1 MFFLHSNVERPEQVA
16 VNQHVYQPQQ
26 YGQAFQDLTSYVQK
40 LQQQGLVQPIG
51 HYSQPFVLPHNS
63 HGYVYPSYPTYQVA
77 HEQQNVATAPVQ
89 GSYHYQPN
97 LIPNIS
103 LDYYGKHK
111 VNHNENLSSHVTIG
125 HYEDDKKPIIKH
137 LNATIHKVGD
147 KIEHKVNA
155 IKVHVEN
162 SVQDINK
169 LGDDVYK
176 QVGDK
181 VSKIFD
187 SINKKLEKMEHQLHY
202 ARSDD
207 ESLNVDELEINEN
220 GDEVYN
226 VEDMARSLLD
236 EDDKEES
243 NVVDSETGTESVDAE
258 MRTGITEP
266 ISNALKKAQEKFN
279 NLIEMKVTAVNRKI
293 AAVNSQVENVFNK
306 LQAALE
312 KLKLQKPTVDQ
323 NAATTPMP
331 FAHEYTTIQW
341 KPTETAWQHQTQ
353 PHVATPAYYQYTVP
367 PNDFFY
373 NSFKSNIDGADLK
386 RMDENVDNLELT
398 DDVAKSNVDDATKPN
413 ENNTTTTETH
423 PIVNED
429 DAKRSNES
437 ELKNDDDLQTQIVEN
452 LKDTLKSD
460 DKPDENNEADIV
472 DNTKS
477 ENLIDEQEKSI
488 DSIVPEELRTDN
500 DKLSEMYDE
509 KIDNDEKLDELRNFN
524 EQEESVGDEEEEE
537 EMEDDDEEEPASV
550 YNDYVKSSG
559 NDENDE
565 DDNVPND
572 SVFNEM
578 RSIGNAEK
586 NVDNEDDIPLDTST
600 QPDVEEK

>member
-1 MFFLHSNVERPEQVA
+1 LFFLHSNVERPEQVA

-26 YGQAFQDLTSYVQK
+26 YGQAFQDMTSYVQK

-77 HEQQNVATAPVQ
+77 HEQQNVATAPTQ

-103 LDYYGKHK
+103 VDYYGKHK
-111 VNHNENLSSHVTIG
+111 VDHNENLSSHVTIG
-125 HYEDDKKPIIKH
+125 HYEHDKKPIITH
-137 LNATIHKVGD
+137 LNATIHKVGG

-155 IKVHVEN
+155 IKVHVEK

-202 ARSDD
+202 ARSDN
-207 ESLNVDELEINEN
+207 ESINVDELTTDNDDD
-220 GDEVYN
+220 GVDN
-226 VEDMARSLLD
+226 VADMARSLFV

-243 NVVDSETGTESVDAE
+243 NVVDSETGTESVNAE
-258 MRTGITEP
+258 MRTGFTEP

-279 NLIEMKVTAVNRKI
+279 NLIEMKVTAVNSKI

-312 KLKLQKPTVDQ
+312 KLKLQKPTVDH

-331 FAHEYTTIQW
+331 FANVEYTTIQW
-341 KPTETAWQHQTQ
+341 KPTEVAWQHQTQ

-373 NSFKSNIDGADLK
+373 NSFKSNIDE

-398 DDVAKSNVDDATKPN
+398 DDVANSNVDDATKSN
-413 ENNTTTTETH
+413 ENNATVTETH

-460 DKPDENNEADIV
+460 DKPDENIEADIV

-509 KIDNDEKLDELRNFN
+509 KIDNDEKSDELRNFD

-537 EMEDDDEEEPASV
+537 IEDDDEEEPASV

-565 DDNVPND
+565 NDNVPND

-578 RSIGNAEK
+578 HSIGNAEK
-586 NVDNEDDIPLDTST
+586 NVDNEDDIPTDTST
-600 QPDVEEK
+600 HRDVEEK